1 MVRAELIKRSP
12 LRILEKSIHGELKP
26 GTLGVVA
33 SPKGVG
39 KTACLV
45 HMATDKLFQGK
56 HVIHVSFSERTD
68 HIISWYEDI
77 FKEIANKRELESA
90 MEVHDEIIKH
100 RVIMNF
106 SQEGV
111 GVTRVLKSLRT
122 MIDDGHFEADLV
134 VVDGYNF
141 RSGSAEDIEQVAAF
155 AKDLNL
161 SVWFSAS
168 LDPEESVDKRGIPEC
183 LLGYLDLFA
192 AVILLSDEADHVVLR
207 LVKDHDSYPGEYLH
221 LKLDTKTLLIAEDS

>member
-26 GTLGVVA
+26 GSLGVVA

-45 HMATDKLFQGK
+45 HLATDKLFQGK

-77 FKEIANKRELESA
+77 FKEIANNRELESA
-90 MEVHDEIIKH
+90 MQVHDEIIKN

-111 GVTRVLKSLRT
+111 GFTRVLQSLRT
-122 MIDDGHFEADLV
+122 MIDDGNFEADLI
-134 VVDGYNF
+134 VVDGYSF
-141 RSGSAEDIEQVAAF
+141 VRGSAQEIEQVAEF
-155 AKDLNL
+155 ARDLDL

-168 LDPEESVDKRGIPEC
+168 IDPEEALDKRGIPDC
-183 LLGYLDLFA
+183 LRDYLSVFT
-192 AVILLSDEADHVVLR
+192 AVILLSDQTDHVVLR
-207 LVKDHDSYPGEYLH
+207 LAKDHDSFPAEDLH
-221 LKLDTKTLLIAEDS
+221 LKLDTKTLLIVQDM